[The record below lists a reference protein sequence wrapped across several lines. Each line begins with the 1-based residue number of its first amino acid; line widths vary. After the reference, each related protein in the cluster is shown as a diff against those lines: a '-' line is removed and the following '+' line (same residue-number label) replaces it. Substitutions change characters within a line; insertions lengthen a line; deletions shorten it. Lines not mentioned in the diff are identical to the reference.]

1 MSGTILKIFGAEQ
14 EKKNQVF
21 LPKPLVNAIRYRQ
34 LEIYCIHIKRMFLK
48 NPFLLF
54 VFIVPLIMACC
65 CFFKNDALNK
75 MHCYLNNTYYLVEKN
90 WDFKFFCSFTAQTYF
105 RNFPSSLLRS
115 IWCINLIRTSLLLSR
130 NLAISRIL
138 KSAFLLYQLVT
149 TLNLNVEM

>member
-1 MSGTILKIFGAEQ
+1 
-14 EKKNQVF
+14 
-21 LPKPLVNAIRYRQ
+21 
-34 LEIYCIHIKRMFLK
+34 MFLK
-48 NPFLLF
+48 TPFLLF

-105 RNFPSSLLRS
+105 KNFPSSLLRS

-130 NLAISRIL
+130 NLVISRIL
-138 KSAFLLYQLVT
+138 KSVKNMTANGVFIIPTGDY
-149 TLNLNVEM
+149 TLNLNVEISFIKH